1 MAITTINPQKII
13 KKIEK
18 TFEIVVPHTIFDLR
32 YDFTS
37 DVLGIRFREYS
48 DSISDAIDEEGTI
61 IGIYDVKTDEIV
73 GLEILTLRIYLKEWK
88 VDKVTPPK
96 GT

>member
-18 TFEIVVPHTIFDLR
+18 TFKIALPHTIFDLR

-73 GLEILTLRIYLKEWK
+73 GLAILNLRIHLKEWK

>member
-13 KKIEK
+13 KKIEETFK
-18 TFEIVVPHTIFDLR
+18 TALPHTIFDLR

-48 DSISDAIDEEGTI
+48 DSKSDAIDEEGTI

-73 GLEILTLRIYLKEWK
+73 GLEILTLRMHLKEWK

>member
-1 MAITTINPQKII
+1 MVVTINPQQII
-13 KKIEK
+13 SMIEEL
-18 TFEIVVPHTIFDLR
+18 FEIVLPHTILDLQ
-32 YDFTS
+32 YDYAA

-73 GLEILTLRIYLKEWK
+73 GLEILNLRIHLKEWK

>member
-13 KKIEK
+13 KKIEE
-18 TFEIVVPHTIFDLR
+18 TFKIALPHTIFDLR

-48 DSISDAIDEEGTI
+48 ASISDAIDKEGTI

-73 GLEILTLRIYLKEWK
+73 GLEILNLRIHLKEWK

-96 GT
+96 GH

>member
-13 KKIEK
+13 KKIEE
-18 TFEIVVPHTIFDLR
+18 TFKIALPYAIFDLR

-61 IGIYDVKTDEIV
+61 IGIYDAKTDEIV
-73 GLEILTLRIYLKEWK
+73 GLEILNLRIHLKEWK